1 MAIGRLSVGI
11 GKKGKA
17 SPHAQYI
24 AREGK
29 YAKPSYHEEKLENTG
44 YGNMPK
50 WAENDPNYLWQMA
63 DEHERKNIQ
72 EFVYFNKKNRSREW
86 EKEQELFYMHCHL

>member
-17 SPHAQYI
+17 SPHAKYI

-44 YGNMPK
+44 HGNSAK
-50 WAENDPNYLWQMA
+50 WAEHNPNEFGKWQINTREKTEYLP
-63 DEHERKNIQ
+63 
-72 EFVYFNKKNRSREW
+72 
-86 EKEQELFYMHCHL
+86 

>member
-1 MAIGRLSVGI
+1 MAIGRLSVTTGA
-11 GKKGKA
+11 KGKA

-29 YAKPSYHEEKLENTG
+29 YAKPSNHAERLENTG

-50 WAENDPNYLWQMA
+50 WA
-63 DEHERKNIQ
+63 NIT
-72 EFVYFNKKNRSREW
+72 
-86 EKEQELFYMHCHL
+86 

>member
-1 MAIGRLSVGI
+1 MAIGRLSVGT

-29 YAKPSYHEEKLENTG
+29 YARSSGYKEELE
-44 YGNMPK
+44 
-50 WAENDPNYLWQMA
+50 
-63 DEHERKNIQ
+63 
-72 EFVYFNKKNRSREW
+72 
-86 EKEQELFYMHCHL
+86 ELFKMWLFLKI

>member
-17 SPHAQYI
+17 SPHAKYI

-44 YGNMPK
+44 HDNMPK
-50 WAENDPNYLWQMA
+50 WAEHNPNDFWQMA
-63 DEHERKNIQ
+63 DEHERKTAVPTVNT
-72 EFVYFNKKNRSREW
+72 S
-86 EKEQELFYMHCHL
+86 

>member
-1 MAIGRLSVGI
+1 MAIGRLSVSV

-29 YAKPSYHEEKLENTG
+29 YKPSTH
-44 YGNMPK
+44 
-50 WAENDPNYLWQMA
+50 A
-63 DEHERKNIQ
+63 
-72 EFVYFNKKNRSREW
+72 S
-86 EKEQELFYMHCHL
+86 